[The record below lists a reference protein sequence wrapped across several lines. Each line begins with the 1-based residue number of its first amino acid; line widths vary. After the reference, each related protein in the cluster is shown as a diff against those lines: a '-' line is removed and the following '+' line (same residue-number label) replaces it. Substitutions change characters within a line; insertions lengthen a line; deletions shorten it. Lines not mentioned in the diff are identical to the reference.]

1 MRKLFFPLLALMMSF
16 IVGCQENIDTSARYV
31 FKEHTVISYLEAH
44 QDVYSEYLDLLH
56 KVQVSRLSNSNLYQL
71 MSARGNYTVFAITN
85 DAIKEYLQTLVDQE
99 LITEPTWNSFTDS
112 TKLDSIRTVIVK
124 NSIIDGKDIISQR
137 YNLATLTALTRNGE
151 IPLANLND
159 KKLTVYWDEKNLND
173 LFINGDCPM
182 DGRNCDIEVL
192 NGVIHQI
199 HKVIAPNDISAASY
213 FQEILDKR
221 LPGYYVYA
229 SLLKTCG
236 LFDTLSVMRD
246 EVYEDL
252 YQRGLIDDYEDFM
265 TKGFTDQK
273 AKQSDDAC
281 MPEHRY
287 IGFTLFLEP
296 DSYWQ
301 SKGIDPY
308 SPTLAEDVTAWI
320 QENGYVSKDYN
331 LNNPDYTSNDNVL
344 NHWITYHI
352 LPFRVQAN
360 KLVYHENELGYS
372 RSNPYKYTIPVYEYY
387 TTMGH
392 RRLIK
397 IYESSLSGGVRLNRF
412 PVTDNGR
419 KGKGVE
425 ISCLPEKEGWLVY
438 RDDSLTVVNDIGN
451 ANIYPLYP
459 DGPGAKPLCYDDATR
474 DNLAKDRIRFDGMS
488 LMPEAITNEVRR
500 RDSEEPR
507 FQFVHINPDSKYK
520 YFENMSIND
529 DATFIYFNGY
539 RYGWLLYRND
549 EMKALGNYDIM
560 FKLPPV
566 PRRGTYELRYKI
578 LATGSRGIMQV
589 YFGSDPNNLPV
600 AGIPIDIRKTLQD
613 GNTGWEAESED
624 DMDFN
629 AEVDKRMR
637 NNGYMHGILGITG
650 DGHQGERSDT
660 RISRRILA
668 RQVLDPNETYYIRMK
683 SVLDEKQ
690 NEFFMDYME
699 LCPKEVYDNPETPE
713 DVW

>member
-1 MRKLFFPLLALMMSF
+1 MRKLFFPLLALMMSVL
-16 IVGCQENIDTSARYV
+16 VGCHEEVDTSARYV
-31 FKEHTVISYLEAH
+31 FKEHTVITYLEAH
-44 QDVYSEYLDLLH
+44 PDVYSEYVDILH
-56 KVQVSRLSNSNLYQL
+56 KVKVSRLSNSSLYQL
-71 MSARGNYTVFAITN
+71 LSARGNYTVFAITN
-85 DAIKEYLQTLVDQE
+85 EAIQEYLKDLVEQE
-99 LITEPTWNSFTDS
+99 LIAEPTWEAFSAYPDS

-124 NSIIDGKDIISQR
+124 NSIIDGKDLISQR
-137 YNLATLTALTRNGE
+137 YNLAVLQSLTRNGE

-159 KKLTVYWDEKNLND
+159 KKLTVNWDENNVESLS
-173 LFINGDCPM
+173 LNGDCPL
-182 DGRNCDIEVL
+182 DERNRDIEVL
-192 NGVIHQI
+192 NGVIHQL
-199 HKVIAPNDISAASY
+199 HKVIAPNDISASFY
-213 FQEILDKR
+213 FQEILDKHT
-221 LPGYYVYA
+221 PGYYVYA

-252 YQRGLIDDYEDFM
+252 YQRGLIENYDDFM
-265 TKGFTDQK
+265 TKGFSDQK
-273 AKQSDDAC
+273 AKQTDDAC

-296 DSYWQ
+296 DSYWEAA
-301 SKGIDPY
+301 GIDPY
-308 SPTLAEDVTAWI
+308 SPTLAEDVTEWI
-320 QENGYVSKDYN
+320 RSNGYYSKDYKFD
-331 LNNPDYTSNDNVL
+331 NPDYTHKDNLL
-344 NHWITYHI
+344 NHFVTYHI
-352 LPFRVQAN
+352 LPFRLQAN
-360 KLVYHENELGYS
+360 KLVYHENELGYT

-387 TTMGH
+387 ATMGE

-397 IYESSLSGGVRLNRF
+397 LYESSMSGGVRLNRF
-412 PVTDNGR
+412 PITDNGR
-419 KGKGVE
+419 KGTGFE
-425 ISCLPEKEGWLVY
+425 IDCKPGKEGWLVY

-459 DGPGAKPLCYDDATR
+459 EGKPLCYDDETR
-474 DNLAKDRIRFDGMS
+474 DNLGKDRIRFDGMS
-488 LMPEAITNEVRR
+488 MMPEAMTNEIRR
-500 RDSEEPR
+500 RDSEEAR
-507 FQFVHINPDSKYK
+507 YQFAYINPDSKYK
-520 YFENMSIND
+520 YFDNMYIND

-589 YFGSDPNNLPV
+589 YFGSDPDNLPV

-613 GNTGWEAESED
+613 GNTGWEEESAD

-637 NNGYMHGILGITG
+637 NNGFMHGILGITG
-650 DGHQGERSDT
+650 DGHKGERSDT
-660 RISRRILA
+660 RISRRIIT
-668 RQVLDPNETYYIRMK
+668 RQVLDPSETYYIRMK
-683 SVLDEKQ
+683 SVLDQ
-690 NEFFMDYME
+690 RSNEFFMDYLE

-713 DVW
+713 DIW